1 MDRVGVGPRA
11 LALIIDSLIFI
22 LGSCCVLLIVALGSG
37 GEFET
42 TGGPAWIINGI
53 FTLIYL
59 AYFIVLEANSGAT
72 LGKRVLKLKVVQV
85 NGSPIE
91 MREAVIRN
99 LLRIVDGFF
108 FYLVGAVLI
117 WTSPNKQRL
126 GDRVANTIVVRSV
139 PSQYDANTVD
149 VTPPAERF

>member
-11 LALIIDSLIFI
+11 LALIIDSLIFV
-22 LGSCCVLLIVALGSG
+22 LGACCVSLITTLGSG

-53 FTLIYL
+53 FTLVFL
-59 AYFIVLEANSGAT
+59 GYFIVLEGTSGVT
-72 LGKRVLKLKVVQV
+72 LGKRVLKLKVVKID
-85 NGSPIE
+85 GSPIE

-99 LLRIVDGFF
+99 VLRIVDGFF

-117 WTSPNKQRL
+117 WTGPNKQRL
-126 GDRVANTIVVRSV
+126 GDRLANTIVVRNA
-139 PSQYDANTVD
+139 PAPYDTN
-149 VTPPAERF
+149 TPPVSTPTERF

>member
-22 LGSCCVLLIVALGSG
+22 LGACCILFIFALGSG

-59 AYFIVLEANSGAT
+59 GYFVILESRSGAT

-108 FYLVGAVLI
+108 FYLVGAVFI

-139 PSQYDANTVD
+139 PAQYDTATAD
-149 VTPPAERF
+149 TPAPTERF